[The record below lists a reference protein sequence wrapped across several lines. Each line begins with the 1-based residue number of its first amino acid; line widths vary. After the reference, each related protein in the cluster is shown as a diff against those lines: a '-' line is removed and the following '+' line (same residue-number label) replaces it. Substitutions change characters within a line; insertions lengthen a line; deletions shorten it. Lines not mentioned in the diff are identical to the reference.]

1 VKTVEWQKQEQ
12 FGFEDTLYEK
22 RTGVARIS
30 FNRPKVLNA
39 FRTNTLREV
48 LGALNDAWTD
58 RTIGV
63 VVLTGTGTRAF
74 STGADMVTREPG
86 GYSGAGGG
94 LTLPELHAEII
105 RLIRTIPKPVIAAV
119 NGYAIGGGHV
129 FHLVCDLSIA
139 ADTARFGQVGPKY
152 GSFDAGF
159 GSAYLAHVVG
169 EKKAREIWYLCRQY
183 SAQEALQMGLVNM
196 VVPADK
202 LEEEVDKVCN
212 EILARSPY
220 SIAML
225 KQSING
231 STDYIWGLHHEA
243 SLALKLYY
251 GTEESREGTNAFLE
265 KRAPDFSRFR
275 IAEEQ

>member
-1 VKTVEWQKQEQ
+1 MVKWQPQEQ
-12 FGFEDTLYEK
+12 FGFEDILYDK
-22 RTGVARIS
+22 RPGVARIS

-48 LGALNDAWTD
+48 IGALNDTWTD
-58 RTIGV
+58 RTVGV
-63 VVLTGTGTRAF
+63 VVLTGTGTKAF
-74 STGADMVTREPG
+74 TTGADMVTREPG
-86 GYSGAGGG
+86 GYKAVGGG
-94 LTLPELHAEII
+94 LSLVEAHGEII

-129 FHLVCDLSIA
+129 LHVVCDLSIA

-196 VVPADK
+196 VVPANK
-202 LEEEVDKVCN
+202 LEEEVDKVCD
-212 EILARSPY
+212 EILAMSPY
-220 SIAML
+220 SIAMI

-231 STDYIWGLHHEA
+231 STDFIWGLHHEA
-243 SLALKLYY
+243 SLALRLYY
-251 GTEESREGTNAFLE
+251 ATEESQEGTNAFLE
-265 KRAPDFSRFR
+265 KRAPDFTRFR
-275 IAEEQ
+275 AAEKE

>member
-1 VKTVEWQKQEQ
+1 MAEWQKQER
-12 FGFEDTLYEK
+12 FGFEDILYEK
-22 RTGVARIS
+22 RPGVARIS

-48 LGALNDAWTD
+48 IGALNDAWTD

-63 VVLTGTGTRAF
+63 VVLTGTGTKAF
-74 STGADMVTREPG
+74 STGADMVTRELG
-86 GYSGAGGG
+86 GYRGAGGG
-94 LTLPELHAEII
+94 LTLPEAHAEII
-105 RLIRTIPKPVIAAV
+105 RLVRAIPKPVIAAV

-139 ADTARFGQVGPKY
+139 ADTAHFGQVGPKY

-169 EKKAREIWYLCRQY
+169 EKKAKEIWYLCRQY
-183 SAQEALQMGLVNM
+183 PAQEALQMGLVNM

-275 IAEEQ
+275 VAEEE

>member
-1 VKTVEWQKQEQ
+1 MAQWQLQEQ
-12 FGFEDTLYEK
+12 FGFEDILYEK
-22 RTGVARIS
+22 KPGVARVS

-48 LGALNDAWTD
+48 MGAFNDAWTD
-58 RTIGV
+58 RAIGV
-63 VVLTGTGTRAF
+63 VVLTGTGTKAF
-74 STGADMVTREPG
+74 STGGDVVTREPG
-86 GYSGAGGG
+86 GYKGDGGG
-94 LTLPELHAEII
+94 LTLLEAHEEII
-105 RLIRTIPKPVIAAV
+105 HLIRTIPKPVIAAV

-129 FHLVCDLSIA
+129 FHVVCDLSIA

-152 GSFDAGF
+152 GSYDAGF

-202 LEEEVDKVCN
+202 LEEETDKVCA
-212 EILARSPY
+212 ELLAKSPY
-220 SIAML
+220 AIAMI

-231 STDYIWGLHHEA
+231 STDFIWGLHHEA
-243 SLALKLYY
+243 SLSLKYY
-251 GTEESREGTNAFLE
+251 YASEESREGTNAFLE
-265 KRAPDFSRFR
+265 KRAPDFARFR
-275 IAEEQ
+275 EAEKK

>member
-1 VKTVEWQKQEQ
+1 MAEWQKQEQ
-12 FGFEDTLYEK
+12 FEFEDIIYEK
-22 RTGVARIS
+22 RPGVARIS

-48 LGALNDAWTD
+48 IGALSDAWTD

-63 VVLTGTGTRAF
+63 VVLTGTGTKAF
-74 STGADMVTREPG
+74 TTGADMGAREPS
-86 GYSGAGGG
+86 GYKGAGGG
-94 LTLPELHAEII
+94 LSLLEAHEEVI
-105 RLIRTIPKPVIAAV
+105 RLIRTMPKPVIAAV

-129 FHLVCDLSIA
+129 FHVVCDMSIA
-139 ADTARFGQVGPKY
+139 ADTARFGQVGPRY

-159 GSAYLAHVVG
+159 GSTYLAHVVG

-183 SAQEALQMGLVNM
+183 SAQEALQMGLVNT

-202 LEEEVDKVCN
+202 LEEEVDKVCD

-220 SIAML
+220 AIAMI
-225 KQSING
+225 KQSINA
-231 STDYIWGLHHEA
+231 STEFIWGLHREA

-251 GTEESREGTNAFLE
+251 ATEESREGTNAFLE
-265 KRAPDFSRFR
+265 KRAPDFTKFR
-275 IAEEQ
+275 VSEEE